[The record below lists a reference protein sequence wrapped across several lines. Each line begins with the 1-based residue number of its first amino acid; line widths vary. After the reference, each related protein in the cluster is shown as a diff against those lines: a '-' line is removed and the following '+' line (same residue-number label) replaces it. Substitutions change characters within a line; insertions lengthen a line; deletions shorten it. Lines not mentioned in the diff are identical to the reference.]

1 MAKTSITA
9 SPPRSIGAGR
19 IFTWLIGLVS
29 FGLLAFLL
37 LQLVIQL
44 VTPPPVSRL
53 QQLRDVPLPGILV
66 SQSGQTLPQSVHL
79 DRFDFQAL
87 DPQTGLLFTAHDGPS
102 AAKFPLIKGEL
113 PAGSALNPSIVVFDA
128 RQNKYVASINN
139 VNVRGI
145 TVAPDIHKVYA
156 ADAGSSVIRVIDEQA
171 CQIAISAGN
180 NVCTV
185 AKSIKASQTPD
196 SLEYDADH
204 HEVFVSEPGK
214 LIPPKGVVDVIST
227 QTDTIIKTINL
238 GTGEGHIRYDAAA
251 QSIFVVVVPAT
262 GNSGV
267 VAIDPI
273 TNTVIAR
280 ATLPS
285 TCNGAHGLAIDES
298 QHVSFV
304 ACVNSNNLAIV
315 DLQTMKPIGNLN
327 DPQRRIG
334 IKADIVVLDR
344 SLHVLFV
351 GCQNAISVFD
361 ESRAASGVLHKFGD
375 YIVSSN
381 SSHSIAVDASTHN
394 IYVPLTDV
402 GSRPA
407 MRVEHYNQNATN

>member
-19 IFTWLIGLVS
+19 IFTWLLGLVC

-66 SQSGQTLPQSVHL
+66 SQSGQTLPQSVHF

-102 AAKFPLIKGEL
+102 ASKFPLIMGEL
-113 PAGSALNPSIVVFDA
+113 PTGSVLNPSIVVFDA

-171 CQIAISAGN
+171 CQVVINAGHH
-180 NVCTV
+180 VCTV

-196 SLEYDADH
+196 SIEYDADH
-204 HEVFVSEPGK
+204 HEVFVSESGN
-214 LIPPKGVVDVIST
+214 LTPPKGVVDVIST
-227 QTDTIIKTINL
+227 QTDTVIKTINL
-238 GTGEGHIRYDAAA
+238 GTIVGHIRYDAAA
-251 QSIFVVVVPAT
+251 QRAFVVVVPAT

-267 VAIDPI
+267 LAIDAI
-273 TNTVIAR
+273 TNAVVAH

-285 TCNGAHGLAIDES
+285 ACTTAHGLAIDES
-298 QHVSFV
+298 QHVAFV
-304 ACVNSNNLAIV
+304 ACVDSRNLAIV
-315 DLQTMKPIGNLN
+315 DVQTMKPIGDLNNLL
-327 DPQRRIG
+327 G

-344 SLHVLFV
+344 SLHILFV

-381 SSHSIAVDASTHN
+381 SSHSIAVDDSTHN
-394 IYVPLTDV
+394 IYIPLTDV
-402 GSRPA
+402 GSRPV
-407 MRVEHYNQNATN
+407 MRVEHYNQNGTN